1 MLWPLV
7 EKVSLSSNLWKILS
21 EGLVLVDAPGLND
34 ENAQRNDVVKKEL
47 VKTNSVLIVSD
58 INRAVNDKVAKDMLN
73 KSIRNQMVMDGQT
86 ILFVCTKNDILEATE
101 VSKSLKTENKTPRE
115 SSIDRIS

>member
-1 MLWPLV
+1 VGEGMLWPLV
-7 EKVSLSSNLWKILS
+7 EKVSLSSHTWKILS

-86 ILFVCTKNDILEATE
+86 IIFVCTKNDIIE
-101 VSKSLKTENKTPRE
+101 VSDIKTENKTPRE
-115 SSIDRIS
+115 SSNDRII